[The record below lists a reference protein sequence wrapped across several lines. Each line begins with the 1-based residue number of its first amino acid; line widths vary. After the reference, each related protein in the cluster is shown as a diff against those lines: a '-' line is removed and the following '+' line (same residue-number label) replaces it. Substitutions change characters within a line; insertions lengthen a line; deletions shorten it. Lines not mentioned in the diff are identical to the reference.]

1 MKFQINWWSILAL
14 LLWLYFFVSKL
25 VELNQNTNNS
35 IPSARICINRSGS
48 NNNGTMS
55 KFDLIAQE
63 MYTEAVKPPSSQE
76 RTRFSLEKWQRG
88 TGGLTDEDRL
98 TLGELYYK
106 ADSVF
111 EFGLGESTYIASHVN
126 VPRFSGVDSDAKW
139 VSDARDFVAA
149 KDRTHFRFYFG
160 DIGKTESFGNPV
172 NENLQKIKY
181 NYQIQALFSEQ
192 EPFDVYLVDGRYRVA
207 CACMSFLHAMKYGAD
222 MEKVRVATH
231 DNNEKGRGY
240 GVVQEIA
247 DVEIRNERL
256 WVYKLK
262 SDVTEEDIAR
272 IYYKA
277 MNIKTR

>member
-1 MKFQINWWSILAL
+1 MKFQTNWWSTLAL
-14 LLWLYFFVSKL
+14 LLWLYCFVSKL
-25 VELNQNTNNS
+25 VELNQNSNNS
-35 IPSARICINRSGS
+35 IPPSRTCINSGSS

-55 KFDLIAQE
+55 KFDVIAQE
-63 MYTEAVKPPSSQE
+63 MYTEASKPTSSKK
-76 RTRFSLEKWQRG
+76 RTRFSLEKWHRG

-139 VSDARDFVAA
+139 VSDARDFVAR
-149 KDRTHFRFYFG
+149 KDRTHFRFHFG

-181 NYQIQALFSEQ
+181 NYQIHALFSEQ
-192 EPFDVYLVDGRYRVA
+192 EPFDIYLVDGRYRVA
-207 CACMSFLHAMKYGAD
+207 CACISFLHAMKYGAD
-222 MEKVRVATH
+222 MENVRVAIH

-262 SDVTEEDIAR
+262 NDATEEDIAQ